1 MTHSTTRS
9 ILHLVGSPT
18 DDFFC
23 ELSLLYAR
31 DCLSATAD
39 ASRYEFIIAY
49 VTPDGFWRFPAS
61 LQSEDIANAPAVT
74 LSAAIAFLDA
84 QSIDA
89 ALPQMFCLAGM
100 TAYRSLLNLLKI
112 PYVGNLPGQMALTA
126 DKAKTKAI
134 VAAAGV
140 RVPHGELLHQ
150 STQTPTITPPAI
162 VKPNAGDN
170 SVGITLVEESAD
182 YPAALEAAFAVFS
195 ANSSVDS
202 ADNSSVEASGVI
214 VEEFIPLGREV
225 RCGVVEYK
233 GELICLPLQE
243 YRLDAQTN
251 PIRRHEDKLKR
262 NEQDDLDFAAKT
274 NDRAWMLPVDDPAV
288 SPTWEAAKKCHRAL
302 GCRHYSLYDFR
313 IDADGKPWFI
323 EAGLYCSFSPKSVLV
338 SMMEAHGISLLEFFK
353 QSVEAVLP
361 TSPVPLNADQL
372 EADTETARDLVGAM

>member
-39 ASRYEFIIAY
+39 ASRYEFIITY
-49 VTPDGFWRFPAS
+49 VTPDRRWRFPAS
-61 LQSEDIANAPAVT
+61 LQAEDIANAPAVT

-182 YPAALEAAFAVFS
+182 YPAALSAAFAVFS
-195 ANSSVDS
+195 ADS
-202 ADNSSVEASGVI
+202 ADSADSSSVESSGVV

-251 PIRRHEDKLKR
+251 PIRLHKDKLKR

-288 SPTWEAAKKCHRAL
+288 APTWEAAKKCHQAL

-323 EAGLYCSFSPKSVLV
+323 EAGLYCSFSPKSVLT
-338 SMMEAHGISLLEFFK
+338 SMMEAHGISLSEFFEE
-353 QSVEAVLP
+353 SVEAVLP
-361 TSPVPLNADQL
+361 PLQVQP
-372 EADTETARDLVGAM
+372 EADVEAARDLVGVM